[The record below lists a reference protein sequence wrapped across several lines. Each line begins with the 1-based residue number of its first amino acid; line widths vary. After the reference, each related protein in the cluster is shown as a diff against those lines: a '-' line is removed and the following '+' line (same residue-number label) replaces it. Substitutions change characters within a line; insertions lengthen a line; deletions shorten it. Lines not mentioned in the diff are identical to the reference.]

1 MIISKHKFFFILL
14 FYFNFL
20 NLIGYETKIIV
31 KIDNNVITNYDLKNK
46 ILTTLTLAN
55 EEINQENIDRV
66 KPLAL
71 KSLIDLNIKKIEVN
85 KFKVKTTPLELQN
98 NLNLI
103 AKNNLENFKKIF
115 LINKLDYDGYKT
127 DLETELKWR
136 KLIYFIYKKKV
147 KIEKAE
153 IDSQLD
159 KYLQENKNNLI
170 EYKLSELVISYESLE
185 ERDKKIKQ
193 INSQINEF
201 GFENTLIKFN
211 ESLSKES
218 EGDLGWINSE
228 SLSKNILDAIKNL
241 KINDITKPI
250 ILGKNILYLKIKDK
264 RESNAK
270 NQNIDEIKKQIIK
283 AKENQRFTLYSNSHL
298 SKLRNLTTIEYK

>member
-1 MIISKHKFFFILL
+1 M
-14 FYFNFL
+14 
-20 NLIGYETKIIV
+20 
-31 KIDNNVITNYDLKNK
+31 
-46 ILTTLTLAN
+46 TTLTLAN

-228 SLSKNILDAIKNL
+228 SLSKI
-241 KINDITKPI
+241 
-250 ILGKNILYLKIKDK
+250 
-264 RESNAK
+264 
-270 NQNIDEIKKQIIK
+270 
-283 AKENQRFTLYSNSHL
+283 F
-298 SKLRNLTTIEYK
+298 

>member
-1 MIISKHKFFFILL
+1 M
-14 FYFNFL
+14 
-20 NLIGYETKIIV
+20 
-31 KIDNNVITNYDLKNK
+31 
-46 ILTTLTLAN
+46 TTLTLAN

-136 KLIYFIYKKKV
+136 KLIYFIYKKI

-153 IDSQLD
+153 IDLS
-159 KYLQENKNNLI
+159 LI
-170 EYKLSELVISYESLE
+170 NIY
-185 ERDKKIKQ
+185 KKIK
-193 INSQINEF
+193 
-201 GFENTLIKFN
+201 
-211 ESLSKES
+211 
-218 EGDLGWINSE
+218 
-228 SLSKNILDAIKNL
+228 
-241 KINDITKPI
+241 I
-250 ILGKNILYLKIKDK
+250 I
-264 RESNAK
+264 
-270 NQNIDEIKKQIIK
+270 
-283 AKENQRFTLYSNSHL
+283 
-298 SKLRNLTTIEYK
+298 

>member
-1 MIISKHKFFFILL
+1 MIISKHKFFILL

-127 DLETELKWR
+127 DLETEL
-136 KLIYFIYKKKV
+136 
-147 KIEKAE
+147 
-153 IDSQLD
+153 
-159 KYLQENKNNLI
+159 N
-170 EYKLSELVISYESLE
+170 
-185 ERDKKIKQ
+185 
-193 INSQINEF
+193 
-201 GFENTLIKFN
+201 G
-211 ESLSKES
+211 
-218 EGDLGWINSE
+218 
-228 SLSKNILDAIKNL
+228 
-241 KINDITKPI
+241 KIN
-250 ILGKNILYLKIKDK
+250 LFYL
-264 RESNAK
+264 
-270 NQNIDEIKKQIIK
+270 
-283 AKENQRFTLYSNSHL
+283 
-298 SKLRNLTTIEYK
+298 